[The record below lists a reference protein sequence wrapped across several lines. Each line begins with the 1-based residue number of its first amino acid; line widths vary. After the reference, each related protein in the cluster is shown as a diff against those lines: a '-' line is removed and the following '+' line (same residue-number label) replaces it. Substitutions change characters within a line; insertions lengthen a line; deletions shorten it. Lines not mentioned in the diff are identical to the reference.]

1 MVHIDNLE
9 EKKLLIANYFC
20 EKTRKE
26 LTAHEVFDMWS
37 NWFKN
42 DFRINGKPVFCIVDN
57 ELVYRKSVKNSD
69 EIIRK
74 KYNRTFQ
81 DIYRWIK
88 RVINNECHNKAYFH
102 QELDRERRREFSR
115 ILELAKPQGFYL
127 TLSKKD
133 LYKNKLGCFH
143 LVKNSK
149 TAICGDCDKVIAYLH
164 HNNKGKTTA

>member
-42 DFRINGKPVFCIVDN
+42 DFRINGEPVFCIADN
-57 ELVYRKSVKNSD
+57 ELVYRKSVKDSD

-81 DIYRWIK
+81 DIYKWIK
-88 RVINNECHNKAYFH
+88 RAINNECHNKAYFH

-127 TLSKKD
+127 VLSEKD
-133 LYKNKLGCFH
+133 LYKNKLGRFH

-164 HNNKGKTTA
+164 RNNKGKTTA